1 MSDVKLHSS
10 PSLSLSRGV
19 GVTLQPGQART
30 LRVPAAGLLRVTR
43 GALWV
48 TRHGARAQP
57 APDDV
62 YVAAGQPLALRA
74 GDIGVLI
81 GPSGCGK
88 TTLLRAVAGLER
100 LSAGSIRLGD
110 ELVSSARAHV
120 APEQRRVGM
129 VFQDY
134 ALFPHLDVAHNVA
147 FGIRQRPAAE
157 RAARVA
163 EVLALVDLAGAQG
176 RFPHEL
182 SGGQQQRVALA
193 RAMAPAPRLLL
204 LDEPFSNLDVDL
216 RERLAHELRG
226 ILKAAGATAL
236 FVTHD
241 QLEAFAIG
249 DQIGV
254 MHQGRLHQW
263 DDAYSLYHRPAT
275 RFVAD
280 FIGHGVFVP
289 ARIVPCG
296 DGARLDTPLGPLE
309 HLTDC
314 PLPGAYPQGRCDL
327 LLRADDIV
335 HDDGAPVQARIVRK
349 AFRGSEFLY
358 TLRLAS
364 GETLLA
370 HVPSHHNHRV
380 GEWIGIR
387 PEVDHVVTFPVGA
400 DHPGRTP
407 AADVR

>member
-1 MSDVKLHSS
+1 MF
-10 PSLSLSRGV
+10 
-19 GVTLQPGQART
+19 LQIDQVEVRYPGA
-30 LRVPAAGLLRVTR
+30 
-43 GALWV
+43 
-48 TRHGARAQP
+48 ARAAVQG
-57 APDDV
+57 AS
-62 YVAAGQPLALRA
+62 LALNA

-88 TTLLRAVAGLER
+88 TTLLRAVAGLEHV
-100 LSAGSIRLGD
+100 SSGEIRLAS
-110 ELVSSARAHV
+110 ELVSSARV
-120 APEQRRVGM
+120 DVPPEQRRIGM

-134 ALFPHLDVAHNVA
+134 ALFPHLDVARNVG
-147 FGIRQRPAAE
+147 FGLRHLNAAD
-157 RAARVA
+157 RASRVA
-163 EVLALVDLAGAQG
+163 QVLALVDLAGSEQ

-254 MHQGRLHQW
+254 MHDGHLHQW

-289 ARIVPCG
+289 ARIVHRG
-296 DGARLDTPLGPLE
+296 GGAQVETPLGVLGN
-309 HLTDC
+309 LTDC
-314 PLPGAYPQGRCDL
+314 PLPDAYPGGNCDL

-335 HDDGAPVQARIVRK
+335 HDDDAPVQARILRK

-358 TLRLAS
+358 TLQLAS
-364 GETLLA
+364 GETVMA

-387 PEVDHVVTFPVGA
+387 PAVDHVVTFPAQG
-400 DHPGRTP
+400 G
-407 AADVR
+407 

>member
-1 MSDVKLHSS
+1 MFLNIAQ
-10 PSLSLSRGV
+10 LSV
-19 GVTLQPGQART
+19 QYPGQRQ
-30 LRVPAAGLLRVTR
+30 AAVDGVSL
-43 GALWV
+43 G
-48 TRHGARAQP
+48 
-57 APDDV
+57 
-62 YVAAGQPLALRA
+62 LRA

-100 LSAGSIRLGD
+100 ASSGSITLQNER
-110 ELVSSARAHV
+110 VSDGKHHMPA
-120 APEQRRVGM
+120 EQRRIGM

-134 ALFPHLDVAHNVA
+134 ALFPHLDVGRNVA
-147 FGIRQRPAAE
+147 FGIHRLPKAE
-157 RAARVA
+157 RETRVA
-163 EVLALVDLAGAQG
+163 EVLKLVGLDGMQA
-176 RFPHEL
+176 RYPHEL

-193 RAMAPAPRLLL
+193 RALAPSPRLLL

-216 RERLAHELRG
+216 RERLAHEVRA

-249 DQIGV
+249 DVIGV

-263 DDAYSLYHRPAT
+263 EDAYALYHRPAT
-275 RFVAD
+275 RFVAE
-280 FIGHGVFVP
+280 FIGHGVFTP
-289 ARIVPCG
+289 AQIRQQ
-296 DGARLDTPLGPLE
+296 DGEMVVQTPLGA
-309 HLTDC
+309 LTDVQEC
-314 PLPGAYPQGRCDL
+314 PLPSAYEAGLCDV

-335 HDDGAPVQARIVRK
+335 HDDEAPVKAQIVRK

-364 GETLLA
+364 GETVMT
-370 HVPSHHNHRV
+370 HVPSHHDHAP

-387 PEVDHVVTFPVGA
+387 PQVDHVVTFERGGGA
-400 DHPGRTP
+400 SSPP
-407 AADVR
+407 AAGASRATLQG

>member
-1 MSDVKLHSS
+1 MFVEVSK
-10 PSLSLSRGV
+10 
-19 GVTLQPGQART
+19 
-30 LRVPAAGLLRVTR
+30 LRVQYPGRSQAAV
-43 GALWV
+43 
-48 TRHGARAQP
+48 
-57 APDDV
+57 DDV
-62 YVAAGQPLALRA
+62 SFGLRA

-100 LSAGSIRLGD
+100 VSGGEVRISGEVVGSASMHVPA
-110 ELVSSARAHV
+110 EAR
-120 APEQRRVGM
+120 RIGM

-134 ALFPHLDVAHNVA
+134 ALFPHIDVGRNVG
-147 FGIRQRPAAE
+147 FGIHHLPKPE

-163 EVLALVDLAGAQG
+163 QVLELVGLAGSQR

-193 RAMAPAPRLLL
+193 RALAPQPKLLL

-216 RERLAHELRG
+216 RERLAHEVRG
-226 ILKAAGATAL
+226 ILKAAAATAL

-249 DQIGV
+249 DVIGV
-254 MHQGRLHQW
+254 MHEGRLHQW
-263 DDAYSLYHRPAT
+263 DDAYTLYHRPAT

-280 FIGHGVFVP
+280 FIGHGVFAP
-289 ARIVPCG
+289 ATLREAGNQVTVQ
-296 DGARLDTPLGPLE
+296 TPLGE
-309 HLTDC
+309 LTDVAEC
-314 PLPGAYPQGRCDL
+314 PLPHAYASGECDV

-335 HDDGAPVQARIVRK
+335 HDDDAPVKAEILRK

-358 TLRLAS
+358 TLRLPS
-364 GETLLA
+364 GQIVLA
-370 HVPSHHNHRV
+370 HVPSHHDHKI

-387 PEVDHVVTFPVGA
+387 AEVDHVVTFERPPVA
-400 DHPGRTP
+400 
-407 AADVR
+407 

>member
-1 MSDVKLHSS
+1 MFLKIDQVAV
-10 PSLSLSRGV
+10 RY
-19 GVTLQPGQART
+19 PGQDR
-30 LRVPAAGLLRVTR
+30 PAVLDASLG
-43 GALWV
+43 
-48 TRHGARAQP
+48 
-57 APDDV
+57 
-62 YVAAGQPLALRA
+62 LRA

-100 LSAGSIRLGD
+100 VSSGEIRLGD
-110 ELVSSARAHV
+110 EVVSSAHRHV
-120 APEQRRVGM
+120 PPEARRIGM

-134 ALFPHLDVAHNVA
+134 ALFPHLDVGRNVA
-147 FGIRQRPAAE
+147 FGLKHLGAAE
-157 RAARVA
+157 RDRRVA
-163 EVLALVDLAGAQG
+163 EVLALVDLTGSQ
-176 RFPHEL
+176 RRYPHEL

-193 RAMAPAPRLLL
+193 RAMAPSPRLLL

-226 ILKAAGATAL
+226 ILKSAGATAL

-254 MHQGRLHQW
+254 MHDGHLHQW
-263 DDAYSLYHRPAT
+263 DDAYTLYHRPAT

-289 ARIVPCG
+289 ARIVATEQ
-296 DGARLDTPLGPLE
+296 GAQVDTPLGPLRN
-309 HLTDC
+309 LTDC
-314 PLPGAYPQGRCDL
+314 PLPGAYPDNACDL

-335 HDDGAPVQARIVRK
+335 HDDDAPVKAQIVRK

-364 GETLLA
+364 GEIVMA
-370 HVPSHHNHRV
+370 HVPSHHNHKV
-380 GEWIGIR
+380 GEHIGIR
-387 PEVDHVVTFPVGA
+387 PAVDHVVTF
-400 DHPGRTP
+400 
-407 AADVR
+407 AAQAR

>member
-1 MSDVKLHSS
+1 MF
-10 PSLSLSRGV
+10 
-19 GVTLQPGQART
+19 LQIDQVEVRYPGA
-30 LRVPAAGLLRVTR
+30 
-43 GALWV
+43 
-48 TRHGARAQP
+48 ARAAVQG
-57 APDDV
+57 AS
-62 YVAAGQPLALRA
+62 LALNA

-88 TTLLRAVAGLER
+88 TTLLRAVAGLEHV
-100 LSAGSIRLGD
+100 SSGEIRLAS
-110 ELVSSARAHV
+110 ELVSSARV
-120 APEQRRVGM
+120 DVPPEQRRIGM

-134 ALFPHLDVAHNVA
+134 ALFPHLDVARNVG
-147 FGIRQRPAAE
+147 FGLRHLNAAD
-157 RAARVA
+157 RASRVA
-163 EVLALVDLAGAQG
+163 QVLALVDLAGSEQ

-254 MHQGRLHQW
+254 MHDGRLHQW

-289 ARIVPCG
+289 AHIVHRG
-296 DGARLDTPLGPLE
+296 GGAQVETPLGVLGN
-309 HLTDC
+309 LTDC
-314 PLPGAYPQGRCDL
+314 PLPDAYPDGHCDL

-335 HDDGAPVQARIVRK
+335 HDDDAPVQARILRK

-358 TLRLAS
+358 TLQLAS
-364 GETLLA
+364 GETVMA

-387 PEVDHVVTFPVGA
+387 PEVDHVVTFAPDGNA
-400 DHPGRTP
+400 
-407 AADVR
+407 